1 MISVVRLYLETTTS
15 NRVLSNTSISSLL
28 IARGNHQTLQMA
40 APKKQSN
47 SNELAQVVSQIPP
60 VTRTLLAGVVAMTI
74 VSSMGI
80 VPREW
85 LLFFLYPTF
94 MKLQLWRM
102 YTSCFLLP
110 MDKMAA
116 VFWMYNLYSYSS
128 HLENAHFYSKN
139 NVDYLFLLWSL
150 IGAIVVSVTALRLD
164 LSYNLTNS
172 FMGALACIWSIKNW
186 NVTFMFY
193 GLFPLKGKYDP
204 LFQLFLAFVFENHPG
219 GFMLTLIGYCVGY
232 LYVCLDTRTLGPL
245 YGYIAGK
252 TSSYGLADCGH
263 FRAPWWFSAVCEFFG
278 KSKHKVNVIIDKTT
292 SYQGQGHRLG
302 SEKAA
307 AADAARVA
315 AARAERFKTTTV
327 QTNHKTTASGFF
339 PGKGQRVGSKD

>member
-1 MISVVRLYLETTTS
+1 
-15 NRVLSNTSISSLL
+15 
-28 IARGNHQTLQMA
+28 MA
-40 APKKQSN
+40 VPKKTSN
-47 SNELAQVVSQIPP
+47 SNELAQVFSQIPP
-60 VTRTLLAGVVAMTI
+60 VTRTLLAGVVAMTV

-80 VPREW
+80 VPPNW
-85 LLFFLYPTF
+85 LYFYLYPTF

-110 MDKMAA
+110 TDKMAA

-128 HLENAHFYSKN
+128 HLENAHFHSKN

-150 IGAIVVSVTALRLD
+150 IGAIVISVTALRLD

-204 LFQLFLAFVFENHPG
+204 LFQLFLAFVFENYPG
-219 GFMLTLIGYCVGY
+219 GFTLTLTGYCVGY
-232 LYVCLDTRTLGPL
+232 LYVCLDTRSLGPL
-245 YGYIAGK
+245 YGFMAGK
-252 TSSYGLADCGH
+252 SMSYGLTNCGY
-263 FRAPWWFSAVCEFFG
+263 FRAPWWFSAVCELFG
-278 KSKHKVNVIIDKTT
+278 KSGQKVNIIMDKTHN
-292 SYQGQGHRLG
+292 YQGTGRRLG

-307 AADAARVA
+307 AADAARLA
-315 AARAERFKTTTV
+315 AARAEHSKTTTL
-327 QTNHKTTASGFF
+327 QASQKTTGSKIF